1 MLPRLIFYFDLP
13 VLADQLRNRLE
24 ERRKSKDEEQVFV
37 PDAIAAD
44 IQKAVKMAND
54 NSKLI
59 IFLQYVLNSQKLGA
73 FLQ

>member
-59 IFLQYVLNSQKLGA
+59 ILLQFCFEIPNIRRFFQ
-73 FLQ
+73 